1 MDKRVQVLSATKV
14 QEAFQKLG
22 LPFEFSGMELAR
34 WQTVASGLPDSS
46 VLCFPTPESNSG
58 LNLLNLRKLLGV
70 DPWHPPSFFDHP
82 WYLTE
87 SFGHTPCAPGWH
99 VIETSVSPESLEQSF
114 AWHRTAHPPNV
125 TLPTAVEVVL
135 MLFLYY
141 AVFGEQLLNRKHTW
155 CADEASLGRFV
166 TVGAFGR
173 NGVFISSH
181 PPAFSSRGLGLCRS
195 FKLPENQTSCR

>member
-1 MDKRVQVLSATKV
+1 MDKRVQVLSAARV
-14 QEAFQKLG
+14 QDAFLKLG
-22 LPFEFSGMELAR
+22 LPFRFSDIELEKYQSAP
-34 WQTVASGLPDSS
+34 TGLPDASM
-46 VLCFPTPESNSG
+46 LCFPTPESNSG

-70 DPWHPPSFFDHP
+70 DPAHPPSFFDHP
-82 WYLTE
+82 WYLE
-87 SFGHTPCAPGWH
+87 EAFGHTNCAPGWH
-99 VIETSVSPESLEQSF
+99 VIETSVRPESQETSF
-114 AWHRTAHPPNV
+114 DWFHGAVAGGV
-125 TLPTAVEVVL
+125 AIPTAVEVVL

-181 PPAFSSRGLGLCRS
+181 PPSYSSRGLGLCRS
-195 FKLPENQTSCR
+195 FKPA